1 MYKRQ
6 ELDFEGY
13 QVETAYDGQEAI
25 EKAQSFEPDLIV
37 LDIMLPKVN
46 GYDVCKT
53 LTPMMD
59 VPIILLTAKTDII
72 DKVLGLEPVSYTHLD
87 VYKRQMAFLYMRRSH
102 RHIS

>member
-1 MYKRQ
+1 MNEKILVVDDEAAIVDLIKM

-59 VPIILLTAKTDII
+59 VPIIL
-72 DKVLGLEPVSYTHLD
+72 
-87 VYKRQMAFLYMRRSH
+87 
-102 RHIS
+102 